1 MPPAAPQRAQKYSPW
16 RRAWWRRKRRKTL
29 SPPEFADQPL
39 AATDLPEGEI
49 MNDLS
54 LAPPAHAARAAAD
67 LAGCDARREQPLVL
81 VVDDEP
87 LMLEMLEITL
97 EDEGFAVECAADGVQ
112 GLAAFERLR
121 PDLVLTDANMPL
133 MNGFELC
140 AALRAHPHGRHI
152 PILMLT
158 AAGDAQSIRRAFT
171 SGATDFATKPLQE
184 DLIGYR
190 LRYLLEASRNMRELA
205 RSEGRLANAQRI
217 GRIGHWDLELGSDL
231 MTVSDEVCS
240 IIGTTRSKS
249 PRTGKTFMR
258 FVHPEDRAAALQW
271 LLGVVTGAAPA
282 RFECRIMR
290 PDGDVRHA
298 VIQTEVASAENGRA
312 VRLEGILQDIS
323 DRRQAEERIRY
334 LAMYDGLTGLP
345 NRRLCAEKLDGALA
359 RAARHSTP
367 LAVMIV
373 GLDGF
378 KQINEAR
385 GHAAGDKLLMKVGG
399 RLLRCMRDSDQ
410 VARVAGPQSQ
420 EEVARLAG
428 DTFAL
433 AMSEL
438 ARAADATAVAVRVQE
453 YLAQPYFIDDQ
464 TLYITACVG
473 IAIHGID
480 GDSAEDLLKN
490 AESAMHVAK
499 QGGHNALRFFTATM
513 NADAARKLA
522 LANDLRR
529 AVGKQQF
536 NLHFQPQVDLASGRI
551 IGAEALIR
559 WDHPQL
565 GRIAPFDFI
574 PLAEELGL
582 IVEIGEW
589 VTKTA
594 CIAAQAWQ
602 RPGMPAV
609 SVAVNVSPKQF
620 RDPDLLRMVER
631 VLKESGLPAG
641 CLELEV
647 TEGVMISDPEATIAN
662 MRALRDLG
670 VQLAIDDF
678 GTGYS
683 SLSYLKELPIQRLKI
698 DQSFVRG
705 LDVDLQSASI
715 AHAVIVLGH
724 ALNLKV
730 VAEGVETA
738 FHVARLAE
746 LGCDEIQGYLVAKP
760 MPEAQFVQM
769 LHSDWCLSA

>member
-1 MPPAAPQRAQKYSPW
+1 
-16 RRAWWRRKRRKTL
+16 
-29 SPPEFADQPL
+29 
-39 AATDLPEGEI
+39 
-49 MNDLS
+49 MNDLAF
-54 LAPPAHAARAAAD
+54 APQALVTDAAVAATGSD
-67 LAGCDARREQPLVL
+67 TRREQPLVL

-87 LMLEMLEITL
+87 LMREMLEITL
-97 EDEGFAVECAADGVQ
+97 EDEGFAVESAADGVQ
-112 GLAAFERLR
+112 GLASFERLR

-140 AALRAHPHGRHI
+140 AALRAHPLGRHI

-158 AAGDAQSIRRAFT
+158 AAGDSQSIRHAFT

-184 DLIGYR
+184 NLIGYR

-249 PRTGKTFMR
+249 PRTGKTFMQY
-258 FVHPEDRAAALQW
+258 VHPEDRATALQW

-282 RFECRIMR
+282 SFECRIMR
-290 PDGDVRHA
+290 PDGEVRHA
-298 VIQTEVASAENGRA
+298 IIQTEVATDENGRA
-312 VRLEGILQDIS
+312 VRLEGIVQDVS
-323 DRRQAEERIRY
+323 DRRHAEERIRY

-345 NRRLCAEKLDGALA
+345 NRRLCAEQLDGALA

-373 GLDGF
+373 GLDSF

-385 GHAAGDKLLMKVGG
+385 GHATGDKLLMRVGE
-399 RLLRCMRDSDQ
+399 RLRRCMRDSDQ
-410 VARVAGPQSQ
+410 VARVDAGPQSQ
-420 EEVARLAG
+420 EGVARLVG

-433 AMSEL
+433 VLDEL
-438 ARAADATAVAVRVQE
+438 ARAEDATAVAVRVQE

-473 IAIHGID
+473 IAIHDID

-490 AESAMHVAK
+490 AESAMHAAK

-529 AVGKQQF
+529 AIGKQQF
-536 NLHFQPQVDLASGRI
+536 SLHFQPQVDLPSGRI

-559 WDHPQL
+559 WDHPEL
-565 GRIAPFDFI
+565 GRVAPFDFI

-589 VTKTA
+589 VTRTA
-594 CIAAQAWQ
+594 CVAAQAWQ
-602 RPGMPAV
+602 RPGMPTV

-620 RDPDLLRMVER
+620 REPSLLRMVER
-631 VLKESGLPAG
+631 ALKESGLPPG

-647 TEGVMISDPEATIAN
+647 TEGVMVGDPEATIAN
-662 MRALRDLG
+662 MRALRALG

-683 SLSYLKELPIQRLKI
+683 SLSYLKEFPIQRLKI

-730 VAEGVETA
+730 IAEGVETKV
-738 FHVARLAE
+738 HLARLAE

-760 MPEAQFVQM
+760 MPEAQFVAM
-769 LHSDWCLSA
+769 LQSGWCLPE

>member
-1 MPPAAPQRAQKYSPW
+1 
-16 RRAWWRRKRRKTL
+16 
-29 SPPEFADQPL
+29 
-39 AATDLPEGEI
+39 
-49 MNDLS
+49 MNDLI
-54 LAPPAHAARAAAD
+54 LASPALTADAAAERAA
-67 LAGCDARREQPLVL
+67 GDARREQPLVL

-87 LMLEMLEITL
+87 LMREMLEITL
-97 EDEGFAVECAADGVQ
+97 EDEGFAVESAADGVA

-140 AALRAHPHGRHI
+140 AALRALPLGRHI

-158 AAGDAQSIRRAFT
+158 AAGDSQSIRRAFT
-171 SGATDFATKPLQE
+171 NGATDFATKPLQE

-217 GRIGHWDLELGSDL
+217 GRIGHWDLDLGSDL

-249 PRTGKTFMR
+249 PRSGKTLMQ
-258 FVHPEDRAAALQW
+258 FVHPEDRAQALQW
-271 LLGVVTGAAPA
+271 LLGVVTGVAPA
-282 RFECRIMR
+282 SFECRILR
-290 PDGDVRHA
+290 PDGEVRHA
-298 VIQTEVASAENGRA
+298 VIQAEVMADAGGRA
-312 VRLEGILQDIS
+312 TRLEGILQDVS

-345 NRRLCAEKLDGALA
+345 NRRLCAEQLAGALA
-359 RAARHSTP
+359 RATRHTTP

-385 GHAAGDKLLMKVGG
+385 GHATGDKLLMKVGE
-399 RLLRCMRDSDQ
+399 RLRRCMRDSDQ
-410 VARVAGPQSQ
+410 VARVDTGPQPQ
-420 EEVARLAG
+420 EGVARLAG
-428 DTFAL
+428 DTFGL
-433 AMSEL
+433 VLGEL
-438 ARAADATAVAVRVQE
+438 ARAEDATGVAVRLQE
-453 YLAQPYFIDDQ
+453 YLAQPYFIDEQ
-464 TLYITACVG
+464 TLYITACLG
-473 IAIHGID
+473 IAILGID
-480 GDSAEDLLKN
+480 GDNPDDLLKN
-490 AESAMHVAK
+490 AESAMHAAK
-499 QGGHNALRFFTATM
+499 QSGHNALRFFTATM
-513 NADAARKLA
+513 NADAAGKLA
-522 LANDLRR
+522 LANELRR
-529 AVGKQQF
+529 AIGKQQF
-536 NLHFQPQVDLASGRI
+536 SLHFQPQVDLQSGRI

-565 GRIAPFDFI
+565 GRVAPFDFI

-589 VTKTA
+589 VTRTA
-594 CIAAQAWQ
+594 CLAAQAWQ

-620 RDPDLLRMVER
+620 REPGMLQMVER
-631 VLKESGLPAG
+631 ALKESGLPPA

-647 TEGVMISDPEATIAN
+647 TEGVMIGDPEATIAN
-662 MRALRDLG
+662 MLALRALG

-683 SLSYLKELPIQRLKI
+683 SLSYLKEFPIQRLKI

-724 ALNLKV
+724 ALNLRV

-738 FHVARLAE
+738 VHLARLAE

-769 LHSDWCLSA
+769 LHSDWSLKP

>member
-1 MPPAAPQRAQKYSPW
+1 M
-16 RRAWWRRKRRKTL
+16 
-29 SPPEFADQPL
+29 
-39 AATDLPEGEI
+39 TDL
-49 MNDLS
+49 L
-54 LAPPAHAARAAAD
+54 LAPPPRDASATPD
-67 LAGCDARREQPLVL
+67 PAGCDARREQPLVL

-87 LMLEMLEITL
+87 LMREMLEITL

-112 GLAAFERLR
+112 GLASFERLR

-140 AALRAHPHGRHI
+140 AALRAHPLGTHL

-158 AAGDAQSIRRAFT
+158 AAGDSQSIRRAFT

-217 GRIGHWDLELGSDL
+217 GRIGHFDLEIASDL
-231 MTVSDEVCS
+231 MTVSDEVCR
-240 IIGTTRSKS
+240 IIGAPRLKS
-249 PRTGKTFMR
+249 PSTGKTFLQV
-258 FVHPEDRAAALQW
+258 VHPEDRAAVLQW

-282 RFECRIMR
+282 SMEYRVKR
-290 PDGDVRHA
+290 PDGEVRHV
-298 VIQTEVASAENGRA
+298 VIQTEVVADTSGGAT
-312 VRLEGILQDIS
+312 RLEGIVQDIS
-323 DRRQAEERIRY
+323 DRKSAEERIHY

-345 NRRLCAEKLDGALA
+345 NRRLCAEQLDNALA
-359 RAARHSTP
+359 RAARHAEA
-367 LAVMIV
+367 LAVLIV

-385 GHAAGDKLLMKVGG
+385 GHATGDKLLVKVGE
-399 RLLRCMRDSDQ
+399 RLRRSVRDSDQ
-410 VARVAGPQSQ
+410 VARMDDSPQSQ
-420 EEVARLAG
+420 EGVARLAG
-428 DTFAL
+428 DTFAVVL
-433 AMSEL
+433 GEL
-438 ARAADATAVAVRVQE
+438 ARAEDATGVAVRMQE
-453 YLAQPYFIDDQ
+453 SLAQPYFIDDH
-464 TLYITACVG
+464 TFYITACVG

-480 GDSAEDLLKN
+480 GHNVDDMLKN

-499 QGGHNALRFFTATM
+499 QSGHNALRYFTATM

-529 AVGKQQF
+529 AIGKQQF
-536 NLHFQPQVDLASGRI
+536 SLHFQPQVDLQSGII

-565 GRIAPFDFI
+565 GRIPPFDFI

-589 VTKTA
+589 VTRTA
-594 CIAAQAWQ
+594 CVAARDWQ

-620 RDPDLLRMVER
+620 REPGFLRMVER
-631 VLKESGLPAG
+631 TLRETGLQAG
-641 CLELEV
+641 HLELEV
-647 TEGVMISDPEATIAN
+647 TEGVMVGDPEATIAN
-662 MRALRDLG
+662 MRALRELG
-670 VQLAIDDF
+670 VQLSIDDF

-683 SLSYLKELPIQRLKI
+683 SLSYLKEFPIQRLKI
-698 DQSFVRG
+698 DQAFVRG
-705 LDVDLQSASI
+705 LDVDAQSASI

-724 ALNLKV
+724 AFNLKV
-730 VAEGVETA
+730 IAEGVETA
-738 FHVARLAE
+738 AHLKRLAE
-746 LGCDEIQGYLVAKP
+746 IGCDEIQGYLVAKP

-769 LHSDWCLSA
+769 LHSDWRLPG